1 MSNPALRKNHW
12 TSRVNECS
20 VSKDARGDLNVPLRG
35 GAENGEFAFIGQ
47 PKQNQV
53 LYNSGQ
59 LSDGELLLEVENLPI
74 SGLPLYDVQTL
85 IKSCKGPVRL
95 KTVRQGSKLN
105 KDLKH
110 YLSQRFQKSS
120 PDHEL
125 QQIIRDNLYR
135 HAVPCTTRPPREGE
149 VPGVDYNF
157 LTVEEFLELEK
168 SGTLLEIGTYE
179 GNYYGTPKP
188 PVQPPGGKVIS
199 NSSSGG
205 DAPRSDGFGGS
216 LPGSQD
222 STPRRT
228 KSYNDMHNAGIVP
241 GELQQEDDEDLPDM
255 NSNYT
260 AGESSELDEIHR
272 SVRPFGTRQSDPPY
286 LGTTPSPPAT
296 TESTQQTHPHLS
308 HPPLED
314 PLGPLPDN
322 WEMAYTENGEVYFID
337 HNTKTTSWI
346 DPRCLDKPQK
356 PLEECEDD
364 EGVHTEEMDNDLE
377 LPPGWEKIDDPVYG
391 VYYVDHINRKT
402 QYENPVLEAKRRR
415 QLEQQQPQPQSQQ
428 PPEGERYIREWIE
441 DSTFAG
447 APLASYAA
455 NHQETYRDPQTGPT
469 VPMGQKRGKP
479 FFTRNRSELKG
490 TFINTKLKKSR
501 RGFGFTVVG
510 GDEPDEFLQIK
521 SLVLDGP
528 AALDGKMETGDV
540 IVSVNDTCVLGYTHA
555 QVVKIFQSIPIGSMV
570 NLELCRGYPLPFDPD
585 DPNTSLVTSVA
596 ILDNK
601 EPIIVNGQENSNN
614 IYDLPPSHSSQN
626 NNNGSTNG
634 AAPLN
639 GLPRPHSPSV
649 EVASD
654 TSSQHGYSSDV
665 VNLASSIATQP
676 ELITVHM
683 EKGDKGFGFTIA
695 DSLGGGG
702 QRVKQIVDYPRC
714 RGLREG
720 DIIVEVNKR
729 NVQSMSHNQVVD
741 LLSKCP
747 KGSEV
752 TMLVQRGVAP
762 AKKSPKL
769 DDFEMAPPYRD
780 YSRRQLSR
788 KDSQN
793 SSQHSVSSHRSAHT
807 DSPLHPSLAPPL
819 SESAAPPPPSQPL
832 PGLPPQDSPADGTIQ
847 RKPDPFKIWAQS
859 RSMYEIPDF
868 QEQDI
873 FLWRKDTGFG
883 FRILGGNEE
892 GEPIYIGHIVKYG
905 AADEDGRLRSG
916 DELICVDGTAVV
928 GKSHQLVV
936 QLMQQAAKQGHVN
949 LTVRRKTNYTVKA
962 EGDVPP
968 SPASSHHSSTQGPSL
983 TEEIGKRTPQ
993 GSQNSLNTVSSGS
1006 GSTSGIGSGG
1016 GGGGAGGSANTVV
1029 AAAATTTSSQPPNVT
1044 SSGSATTLHPY
1055 DVEIRRGENEGFG
1068 FVIVSS
1074 VSRPEAGTTFAGN
1087 ACVAMP
1093 HKIGRIIEGSPADR
1107 CGKLKVGDR
1116 ILAVNG
1122 CSITNKSHSDIVN
1135 LIKEAGNTV
1144 TLRIIPGD
1152 ESSNASLLTNAEK
1165 IATITTTH
1173 TPQQQAAPEARNN
1186 TKPKQESFEF
1196 KAPQA
1201 PPPQLPTQVSTQD
1214 SEFYSADLERD
1225 SKGFGFSLRGGR
1237 EYNMDLYVLRLA
1249 EDGAAVRNGKM
1260 RVGDEIL
1267 EINGES
1273 TKGMKHSRAIELIKS
1288 GGRRVHLVLKRGDG
1302 SVPEYDGTHIDS
1314 SAASGL
1320 QNAAEVSSVPPFNE
1334 PSEQSYNPE
1343 PQHSSRSRK
1352 ETTHHSSG
1360 TGKHHSHHRH
1370 RSPHKKT
1377 STGKYKRTKSPGK
1390 INLYKKK
1397 KDDKGK
1403 SGHHHSS
1410 GHQHRRRRSP
1420 DKGYKRSHS
1429 AENALDGRH
1438 GGHRHRSPER
1448 HGRHHSPH
1456 RHRSP
1461 YRSPHRSPHRSPR
1474 RHRSPHRSRH
1484 HSPTRRHAH
1493 SLDPYRRYGSPQ
1505 EDRRRGNE
1513 KPNVDE
1519 AVLKESSPE
1528 PSLTF
1533 EDVLREPTAL
1543 GRLNREVALP
1553 PLAREERP
1561 FLEDSLLTRSSS
1573 MERASRGDS
1582 LLKDIVNR
1590 NQRHNYGTTSL
1601 PRVRT
1606 PDSDS
1611 AYKRYSSLLR
1621 GRSPER
1627 ADRDGHYAS
1636 RGSTPE
1642 PQYRTRSL
1650 GRDISPIRSPRR
1662 DDSEDEEDDDNF
1674 VAAKVREYYST
1685 LKTDT
1690 SRSGK
1695 PLLPEPKKTYKDNP
1709 KDLSI

>member
-1 MSNPALRKNHW
+1 MSKPALKKNHW
-12 TSRVNECS
+12 TSRVNEVS
-20 VSKDARGDLNVPLRG
+20 VSKDARGELNVPLRG
-35 GAENGEFAFIGQ
+35 GAENGEFAYIG
-47 PKQNQV
+47 PLNHNAVVYK
-53 LYNSGQ
+53 SGK
-59 LSDGELLLEVENLPI
+59 LGEGELLLEVENLSI
-74 SGLPLYDVQTL
+74 SGLPLYDIYTVL
-85 IKSCKGPVRL
+85 KNCKGPARF
-95 KTVRQGSKLN
+95 KTVRQGSKLT
-105 KDLKH
+105 KDLKQ

-125 QQIIRDNLYR
+125 QQTIRDNLYR
-135 HAVPCTTRPPREGE
+135 HAVPCTTRAPREGE
-149 VPGVDYNF
+149 VPGVDYEF
-157 LTVEEFLELEK
+157 LSVEQFLELEK
-168 SGTLLEIGTYE
+168 SGTLLEIGTYD

-188 PVQPPGGKVIS
+188 PVQPPSGKVIS
-199 NSSSGG
+199 SSGNSG
-205 DAPRSDGFGGS
+205 DAPLPDGLRSS
-216 LPGSQD
+216 LPGSQH
-222 STPRRT
+222 STPRRS
-228 KSYNDMHNAGIVP
+228 KSYNDMHNAGLVP
-241 GELQQEDDEDLPDM
+241 GEQQQEDDEDLHDM
-255 NSNYT
+255 NSSFT
-260 AGESSELDEIHR
+260 GDSSELDEIHH
-272 SVRPFGTRQSDPPY
+272 SVRPFAPRQSDLSY
-286 LGTTPSPPAT
+286 AGTTPSPPAI
-296 TESTQQTHPHLS
+296 TESTQQTHTHLS
-308 HPPLED
+308 HPPPED

-337 HNTKTTSWI
+337 HNTRTTSWI

-356 PLEECEDD
+356 PLEESEDD
-364 EGVHTEEMDNDLE
+364 EGVHTEELDNDLE

-402 QYENPVLEAKRRR
+402 QYENPVLEAKKRR
-415 QLEQQQPQPQSQQ
+415 QLEQQQPQQPQPQSQQ

-441 DSTFAG
+441 DSTMAG

-455 NHQETYRDPQTGPT
+455 NHQETYRDPQTGPA
-469 VPMGQKRGKP
+469 VPNAMGQKRGKP

-601 EPIIVNGQENSNN
+601 EPIIVNGQEPSNS
-614 IYDLPPSHSSQN
+614 YDSPSSHGSQN
-626 NNNGSTNG
+626 NNNGPTNSG
-634 AAPLN
+634 VPVN
-639 GLPRPHSPSV
+639 GLPRPHSPST

-654 TSSQHGYSSDV
+654 TSSQHGYPSDV
-665 VNLASSIATQP
+665 VTLASSIATQP

-695 DSLGGGG
+695 DSPGGGG

-769 DDFEMAPPYRD
+769 
-780 YSRRQLSR
+780 QLSR

-807 DSPLHPSLAPPL
+807 DSPVHSSLAPAL
-819 SESAAPPPPSQPL
+819 SESNAPPPPSQPL
-832 PGLPPQDSPADGTIQ
+832 PGLPIQDSPGDGTIQ

-859 RSMYEIPDF
+859 RSMYESRLPDF

-883 FRILGGNEE
+883 FRILGGNEP

-949 LTVRRKTNYTVKA
+949 LTVRRKSTYAVKA
-962 EGDVPP
+962 EGDMPP
-968 SPASSHHSSTQGPSL
+968 SPASSHHSSTQAPSL
-983 TEEIGKRTPQ
+983 TEDIGKRTPQ

-1016 GGGGAGGSANTVV
+1016 GGGVGGGGGGSAVV
-1029 AAAATTTSSQPPNVT
+1029 AAAAATTSSQPPIATPAVV
-1044 SSGSATTLHPY
+1044 SSGLQPY

-1173 TPQQQAAPEARNN
+1173 TAQQQAAPEARTN
-1186 TKPKQESFEF
+1186 TKPKQESF
-1196 KAPQA
+1196 APQA
-1201 PPPQLPTQVSTQD
+1201 APPQPPTQQPPSTQD
-1214 SEFYSADLERD
+1214 SEFYSVDLERD
-1225 SKGFGFSLRGGR
+1225 NKGFGFSLRGGR

-1260 RVGDEIL
+1260 MVGDEIL

-1273 TKGMKHSRAIELIKS
+1273 TKGMKHARAIELIKN

-1302 SVPEYDGTHIDS
+1302 SVPEYGMVAPHLTACMRNDKMGE
-1314 SAASGL
+1314 ASVL
-1320 QNAAEVSSVPPFNE
+1320 QNQTTTTAPTTSAQPT
-1334 PSEQSYNPE
+1334 Q
-1343 PQHSSRSRK
+1343 PQ
-1352 ETTHHSSG
+1352 
-1360 TGKHHSHHRH
+1360 
-1370 RSPHKKT
+1370 
-1377 STGKYKRTKSPGK
+1377 
-1390 INLYKKK
+1390 
-1397 KDDKGK
+1397 
-1403 SGHHHSS
+1403 
-1410 GHQHRRRRSP
+1410 
-1420 DKGYKRSHS
+1420 GYK
-1429 AENALDGRH
+1429 
-1438 GGHRHRSPER
+1438 
-1448 HGRHHSPH
+1448 
-1456 RHRSP
+1456 
-1461 YRSPHRSPHRSPR
+1461 
-1474 RHRSPHRSRH
+1474 
-1484 HSPTRRHAH
+1484 T
-1493 SLDPYRRYGSPQ
+1493 
-1505 EDRRRGNE
+1505 
-1513 KPNVDE
+1513 
-1519 AVLKESSPE
+1519 
-1528 PSLTF
+1528 
-1533 EDVLREPTAL
+1533 LR
-1543 GRLNREVALP
+1543 
-1553 PLAREERP
+1553 
-1561 FLEDSLLTRSSS
+1561 
-1573 MERASRGDS
+1573 
-1582 LLKDIVNR
+1582 K
-1590 NQRHNYGTTSL
+1590 
-1601 PRVRT
+1601 
-1606 PDSDS
+1606 
-1611 AYKRYSSLLR
+1611 
-1621 GRSPER
+1621 
-1627 ADRDGHYAS
+1627 
-1636 RGSTPE
+1636 
-1642 PQYRTRSL
+1642 
-1650 GRDISPIRSPRR
+1650 
-1662 DDSEDEEDDDNF
+1662 
-1674 VAAKVREYYST
+1674 
-1685 LKTDT
+1685 
-1690 SRSGK
+1690 
-1695 PLLPEPKKTYKDNP
+1695 
-1709 KDLSI
+1709 